1 MDDTF
6 IITGEFAHSS
16 PRKSIEDR
24 VRETMME
31 VGLSISVTTV
41 TTAVAFSLGC
51 LSDIP
56 AVRSLCLYAGTTIVV
71 DFIYQITIF
80 IAILV
85 LEERR
90 IEAKRYDICCCFK
103 AKSETTNEH
112 GCQVITGNNS
122 PNEVRLTQGAAERF
136 MVWYSDQLLRPWVK
150 AFVLVSSLLFLAICG
165 YNATQLTQEF
175 TVTELYPADSYVT
188 TFAEAYQKYTSR
200 FFPTYVYFRD
210 VDQSDEEVQDQ
221 MINYVTEL
229 SQLDKFE
236 DVVPFCW
243 IKDFRYLISSG
254 ESDAYIGNATSFE
267 EQVQALL
274 SNKAIHEVYG
284 DNIILDDNGKIT
296 ASRCILFLKD
306 VDPNVVQQQIDL
318 LHEQREVSASQPVNE
333 GKAGESWSF
342 FTYVSFL

>member
-175 TVTELYPADSYVT
+175 TSQSSIQPIRMSPRLRKLIKNTLLGFFQLMFTFVTW
-188 TFAEAYQKYTSR
+188 TS
-200 FFPTYVYFRD
+200 
-210 VDQSDEEVQDQ
+210 Q
-221 MINYVTEL
+221 MRK
-229 SQLDKFE
+229 SK
-236 DVVPFCW
+236 
-243 IKDFRYLISSG
+243 IK
-254 ESDAYIGNATSFE
+254 
-267 EQVQALL
+267 
-274 SNKAIHEVYG
+274 
-284 DNIILDDNGKIT
+284 
-296 ASRCILFLKD
+296 
-306 VDPNVVQQQIDL
+306 
-318 LHEQREVSASQPVNE
+318 
-333 GKAGESWSF
+333 
-342 FTYVSFL
+342 